1 MKRSFRLWILLLLC
15 LSAAL
20 FLIACKDALPP
31 ESEVEVVALTLEPT
45 ASPSPTPTPTA
56 SPSPTPTPTPSPSP
70 TPSGLCG
77 GRFYPDRFTSGATI
91 VRPGSYQNKQVD
103 VRVTVTSDNLQ
114 TFQNTASYFV
124 VDIYVQDVTLLRT
137 AAARGDFSEKRRA
150 KVSEMAEAN
159 DAIVAISGDYYSH
172 PDNNGIVFRN
182 GELYRDDLDRTDI
195 CVLYKDGTM
204 QTYLYNSFDLDE
216 ILANDPWQIW
226 SFGPALLDENG
237 NAQTDLR
244 TNVGKPNPRCA
255 IGYYEPGHYCFVVVD
270 GRQSD
275 WSWGLTMDDL
285 SLLMHNL
292 GCKVA
297 YNLDGGSTAQLYFE
311 GGIYNRPCHTDRE
324 ISDIVYIA
332 KATPAPTEEP
342 TETDAP

>member
-1 MKRSFRLWILLLLC
+1 MPDSQQKQGLNVSVKSFVTAIAVIFVLMVLSYILT
-15 LSAAL
+15 
-20 FLIACKDALPP
+20 FLIP
-31 ESEVEVVALTLEPT
+31 
-45 ASPSPTPTPTA
+45 
-56 SPSPTPTPTPSPSP
+56 
-70 TPSGLCG
+70 G
-77 GRFYPDRFTSGATI
+77 
-91 VRPGSYQNKQVD
+91 GSY
-103 VRVTVTSDNLQ
+103 
-114 TFQNTASYFV
+114 
-124 VDIYVQDVTLLRT
+124 
-137 AAARGDFSEKRRA
+137 ARS
-150 KVSEMAEAN
+150 
-159 DAIVAISGDYYSH
+159 
-172 PDNNGIVFRN
+172 
-182 GELYRDDLDRTDI
+182 
-195 CVLYKDGTM
+195 
-204 QTYLYNSFDLDE
+204 
-216 ILANDPWQIW
+216 
-226 SFGPALLDENG
+226 LDENG